1 MILFECTCRSININL
16 VGNHGF
22 ARCNSCGRVDELV
35 NFKITETKGSTH
47 IDLDKSHWVN
57 KDGDVVEI
65 ETMSIEYIKNV
76 LKMLKRNYDIRELE
90 NSVIYKLLIDEW
102 IRKEGI

>member
-1 MILFECTCRSININL
+1 MIVFECTCKSLNITL
-16 VGNHGF
+16 SGNHGF
-22 ARCNSCGRVDELV
+22 ARCNGCGRVDELI
-35 NFKITETKGSTH
+35 NFKIIEAKGNTH
-47 IDLDKSHWVN
+47 IDLNKPYWVN
-57 KDGDVVEI
+57 KDGDVVEV

-76 LKMLKRNYDIRELE
+76 LKLLKRYYDIRELE